1 MDLIKLADRLYPDIT
16 TFPEDMEKR
25 YPKRNL
31 PADAKVT
38 RFAPSPTGF
47 VHFGS
52 LLPTRVSE
60 RLAHQSGGV
69 IFLRIEDTDSKRYV
83 EGAVENMIKTYD
95 YYNIKFDEGATI
107 DGDVGDYGPYRQSE
121 RKEIYQ
127 TYAKQLI
134 REGKAYPCFCTAEEL
149 DEMRAQQEAA
159 GEDPGYYGKW
169 AKWRDASDE
178 DIEAALDGGIPFAL
192 RFRSEA
198 NPSRK
203 IELTDLVKGEGHRSE
218 TSSIM

>member
-1 MDLIKLADRLYPDIT
+1 MDLAKLADRLYPDIST
-16 TFPEDMEKR
+16 LPEDMEKR

-60 RLAHQSGGV
+60 RLAHQSGG
-69 IFLRIEDTDSKRYV
+69 IMFLRIEDTDSKRYV

-107 DGDVGDYGPYRQSE
+107 DGDVGDYPYRQSE

-149 DEMRAQQEAA
+149 DEMRAQ
-159 GEDPGYYGKW
+159 
-169 AKWRDASDE
+169 
-178 DIEAALDGGIPFAL
+178 
-192 RFRSEA
+192 
-198 NPSRK
+198 
-203 IELTDLVKGEGHRSE
+203 
-218 TSSIM
+218 